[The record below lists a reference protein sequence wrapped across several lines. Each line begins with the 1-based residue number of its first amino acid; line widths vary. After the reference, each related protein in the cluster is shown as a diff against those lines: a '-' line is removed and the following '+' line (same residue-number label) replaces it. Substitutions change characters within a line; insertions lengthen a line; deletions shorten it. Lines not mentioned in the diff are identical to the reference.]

1 MSLPTPS
8 PATTTPTDDD
18 PLPGF
23 CAILLAAGKGTR
35 MRSELPKVLHPF
47 RGEPLVVH
55 PLRTAANAGARV
67 VVVVVGHGRAEVEAT
82 VRADASA
89 AALQLRFAH
98 QAEQLGTGH
107 AVSIALAEMTDL
119 HGPVLVLSGDVP
131 LVTAA
136 TLRQLVRAA
145 TAGAIGL
152 GVFTPPDTTGY
163 GRILRA
169 ADGRVVG
176 IREHRDASPDERAI
190 TECNAGLYCF
200 DLALLRTVLPTVRRD
215 NAQGEIYL
223 TDVIA
228 AVAPDA
234 RIATI
239 DIPLLQA
246 AGVNSPEELAALERA
261 AG

>member
-8 PATTTPTDDD
+8 PTVPLAADD
-18 PLPGF
+18 PVPGF

-35 MRSELPKVLHPF
+35 MRSELPKVLHAF

-55 PLRTAANAGARV
+55 PLRAAASAGAGC
-67 VVVVVGHGRAEVEAT
+67 VVVVVGHGRAEVEAA

-89 AALQLRFAH
+89 TALQVRFAH

-107 AVSIALAEMTDL
+107 AVLVALSQMADL

-131 LVTAA
+131 LVQPQ
-136 TLRQLVRAA
+136 TLRQLVRACVV
-145 TAGAIGL
+145 GSIGL

-169 ADGRVVG
+169 PDGRVVG
-176 IREHRDASPDERAI
+176 IREHRDASPAERAI
-190 TECNAGLYCF
+190 TECNAGLYGF
-200 DLALLRTVLPTVRRD
+200 DLDLLRTVLPTVRRD

-228 AVAPDA
+228 EVAPRCA
-234 RIATI
+234 IATV